1 MEEKDIQKRPDSQ
14 KGNGNHHRRKKGK
27 HFNPRNGAQN
37 PQNSQKPQSEH
48 HAQSYRHVSADE
60 AFSMHH
66 ESAPKKPQHAPQVQ
80 NGQAGQ
86 NGPRPQNQN
95 NHHKKRRG
103 RNNHHFA
110 QKPQNDGVATPLE
123 EKKEL
128 LTEET
133 PLALPTEEIADLS
146 VTVPAPQGLADSDVT
161 EDTEVQ
167 PTPEVEVEKTEIVG
181 VHFKTTAKVYYFDP
195 KGMQIRRGT
204 HVIVQT
210 ASGDEYGEVTVA
222 NRMIPNSELVLPLR
236 PVLRVAN
243 AQDEAIQKEN
253 ADREIEAYNICL
265 QRIENHK
272 LEMKLI
278 DTELS
283 FDRTKMIF
291 YFSAEDRVDFRELVK
306 ELESVF
312 HVRIEMRQIG
322 IRDEAKMLGGLGI
335 CGRPFCCST
344 FLPDF
349 AQVSIKMAKEQNL
362 SLNSAKISGSCG
374 RLMCCL
380 RYEHSTYEAELK
392 ITPKVDSFVT
402 TADGDGV
409 VVESNP
415 LTGLLK
421 VRLNDEENTRVYARE
436 SVTVTGHQKGASR
449 RQLEALR
456 QQQQQNKQQL
466 QQKREEKKAALLAQN
481 QAQNQAEDAK
491 KNQNPKKS

>member
-1 MEEKDIQKRPDSQ
+1 MEEKETKKARPDAQ
-14 KGNGNHHRRKKGK
+14 NGNGKQFHRHKNKHHRP
-27 HFNPRNGAQN
+27 HHGAQN
-37 PQNSQKPQSEH
+37 QQKPQAEGPN
-48 HAQSYRHVSADE
+48 AYRHVSADQ
-60 AFSMHH
+60 AFAMH
-66 ESAPKKPQHAPQVQ
+66 EDGAQKKQPQAAPAQK
-80 NGQAGQ
+80 
-86 NGPRPQNQN
+86 NQN
-95 NHHKKRRG
+95 PNSNAKQQFHKRHRG
-103 RNNHHFA
+103 KHRHPS
-110 QKPQNDGVATPLE
+110 QKPQDAESV
-123 EKKEL
+123 KEL
-128 LTEET
+128 PISEQRSEKTPFVET
-133 PLALPTEEIADLS
+133 AEPTASEFLQETA
-146 VTVPAPQGLADSDVT
+146 PAPIPNELPLRQEEAISV
-161 EDTEVQ
+161 
-167 PTPEVEVEKTEIVG
+167 PEVAEQKEPVEQTEIVG

-210 ASGDEYGEVTVA
+210 ANGDEYGEVTVA
-222 NRMIPNSELVLPLR
+222 NRKIPNTELVLPLR

-243 AQDEAIQKEN
+243 EQDEAIQKEN

-265 QRIENHK
+265 QRIEQHQ
-272 LEMKLI
+272 LDMKLV

-283 FDRTKMIF
+283 FDRSKLIF
-291 YFSAEDRVDFRELVK
+291 YFTSEDRVDFRELVK
-306 ELESVF
+306 ELAATF
-312 HVRIEMRQIG
+312 RIRIEMRQIG

-380 RYEHSTYEAELK
+380 RYEHSTYEEELK

-466 QQKREEKKAALLAQN
+466 QQKREEKKAAMIAQN
-481 QAQNQAEDAK
+481 QAQKETEEAK
-491 KNQNPKKS
+491 NNQNPKKS